1 MIDVESLVK
10 RAEDLGASDVRITV
24 IKSKRKSVS
33 SVGEKIY
40 QSNVVTSYNIGIFVS
55 VGKRIGGTS
64 ATVNELVNVEDLLL
78 KAIKIAKN
86 SPEDKDWPGIARGL
100 SKVSISGVHDKK
112 TAETTIEGLADAVM
126 RSCELVTSYDKRL
139 KPISTGIAV
148 VESETKIVN
157 SYDESVSSAET
168 SVMFSASVKSK
179 DGIKEGSY
187 GEYRIFR
194 RIDDIRLEDLME
206 NISRRALDALDARQI
221 GTGSYDLVFEGLLF
235 SRVLEVMLGPAI
247 SAYNVQM
254 NRSPLKDMLES
265 EIAADH
271 ISFVER
277 PHEAQYP
284 GAREFDSEGI
294 ATKTFHVV
302 ERGVLRS
309 FIYDYYTAS
318 KEGRESTGNAW
329 GGLGQRT
336 TPGPNN
342 IVLMPGDA
350 TEDEII
356 EETKRG
362 VLICTSIGYWLSNY
376 ISGQLNGTISHGY
389 LIENGEIKHAVKG
402 VAFSDNF
409 YEVLKSKLDLIG
421 KKLIPSSRM
430 ASPMV
435 RIRGSTIAG
444 L

>member
-1 MIDVESLVK
+1 MVDIESLVK

-187 GEYRIFR
+187 GENRIFR
-194 RIDDIRLEDLME
+194 RIDDIRLKDLME

-302 ERGVLRS
+302 EKGVLRS